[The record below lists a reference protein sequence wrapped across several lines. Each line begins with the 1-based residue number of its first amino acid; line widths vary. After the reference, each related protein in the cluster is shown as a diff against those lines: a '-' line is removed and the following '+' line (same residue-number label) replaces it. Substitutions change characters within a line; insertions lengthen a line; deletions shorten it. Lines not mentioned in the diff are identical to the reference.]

1 MSVQVAGGPLLPAA
15 RRVRVFGD
23 RDAWVEGR
31 RAGLGSSDVAAI
43 LGVSP
48 YRSPWDVYIERGLGR
63 EPVADARRERYFA
76 RGHREEPR
84 ILEDYAEETG
94 ASVLPLR
101 QVIVEG
107 PAPIAVSPDS
117 FIAVDS
123 AWGVGEA
130 KTDRTFAWGP
140 SGVVIERWTAAARE
154 LVREDHAAQVYSQ
167 LIATGLPFG
176 VLAVR
181 RDMDDLRHYT
191 LLADERLQG
200 RMAERLA
207 EWWDRHVVRREP
219 PDNDGSEACA
229 RAKERMF
236 ARGAREKRTRP
247 AKAHEVE
254 IARELVRTKV
264 EVQRLQDRERK
275 LRADLADAIGE
286 GYGIAWDW
294 RGGEARALYVD
305 VAGRGVDLDKLRRD
319 FPEAYAAVARPGQP
333 SRQIRLYNMQE

>member
-1 MSVQVAGGPLLPAA
+1 MSVQIANGPLLPAA
-15 RRVRVFGD
+15 RRVHVFAD
-23 RDAWVEGR
+23 RAAWVEGR
-31 RAGLGSSDVAAI
+31 RLGIGSSDVAAI

-48 YRSPWDVYIERGLGR
+48 YRSGWDVYAERVLER
-63 EPVADARRERYFA
+63 EERADPRREKIFA

-94 ASVLPLR
+94 ARVLPTR

-107 PAPIAVSPDS
+107 AAPLAVSTDS
-117 FIAVDS
+117 FVELGGEG
-123 AWGVGEA
+123 WGVGEA
-130 KTDRTFAWGP
+130 KTDRSGASWGS
-140 SGVVIERWTAAARE
+140 SGVVIERWSAAARE
-154 LVREDHAAQVYSQ
+154 IVREDHAAQLYSQ
-167 LIATGLPFG
+167 LLATGLPYG

-236 ARGAREKRTRP
+236 GRGRDKTLRK
-247 AKAHEVE
+247 AKAAE
-254 IARELVRTKV
+254 IELAMKIVATKT
-264 EVQRLQDRERK
+264 EVQRLQDLERK
-275 LRADLADAIGE
+275 LRADMADAIGE
-286 GYGIAWDW
+286 GYGLSWDTLA
-294 RGGEARALYVD
+294 GTSKVLFID
-305 VAGRGVDLDKLRRD
+305 VAGRELVDADRLRREH
-319 FPEAYAAVARPGQP
+319 PEVHAKVVRTTEP
-333 SRQIRLYNMQE
+333 SRQIRLYL